1 MTDEARFPVDLL
13 SKPIDER
20 VKWFKEVVFIKHRNI
35 IHALEAVRIAISE
48 PPDGAI
54 INLFGPAG
62 TGKTTVLLKAEQAV
76 IRAALPT
83 LDRGCIPFLL
93 LEAPG
98 PDRGAFDWLDFYI
111 RALTALKEV
120 LIKHKVRF
128 DEETS
133 KFKRISFNGRDVR
146 EARRIYED
154 TLVNRGVKYVGVDEA
169 HNFATIAKGRR
180 LFDQTECIKSL
191 GSFGKVL
198 QILAGSYRVLDLRS
212 LSGQVSRRSV
222 SIHLSNYNADIRED
236 LEEYKRVIFTFQ
248 RKMPY
253 PDMPDLEKHWE
264 YLYVY
269 SCGCVGVLKVWLTKA
284 YRLSLENS
292 HRTLTLKHLEKTALL
307 KKELDRLS
315 LEIWEGKQRLANEE
329 SLETIERVRA
339 RLGLGNIVT
348 PAGTSKQP
356 QSKNSSRRQRIGE
369 PKLQRFP
376 VAGETD
382 GVSTE

>member
-1 MTDEARFPVDLL
+1 VTDEARFPVDLL